1 MCLYHTR
8 FVSTCRRATWQ
19 IPSPICN
26 SIGVIVPRGVSLLLK
41 TVVIRRD
48 IFFRYVLY
56 SLCIIFIVIFV
67 LFLYYYRNSMCL
79 FCNFLSVTMIN
90 NFLRINLFV
99 FLHLVYLLIIRI
111 VNLQNRIRVWLILYF
126 DIIAFNF
133 MFLKYIL
140 KIWLFCAGYLVIAAS
155 IFMAGKRD
163 SNMDAIMTLTH
174 WPIKYCHIIEK
185 R

>member
-111 VNLQNRIRVWLILYF
+111 VNLQNRIRVWLILCF

-133 MFLKYIL
+133 MFLKYFKDLIIL
-140 KIWLFCAGYLVIAAS
+140 SRLPCDCCEYFHG
-155 IFMAGKRD
+155 GKKGFQYGRHND
-163 SNMDAIMTLTH
+163 SLTH